1 MKMRGLWVALLVG
14 VSAAASCDDS
24 GGGGGAPGASGV
36 ASSKRI
42 DSLTDAEKALL
53 CDWTNAKLGGYG
65 GSVDCGGGF
74 SLNADASQAECVA
87 DWFTTCAATV
97 AQGEACAN
105 ASSCADPIPAA
116 CAPIASCTRS

>member
-1 MKMRGLWVALLVG
+1 MKMRGLWVALAM
-14 VSAAASCDDS
+14 SIATAAGCDDN
-24 GGGGGAPGASGV
+24 GGGGGGMGASGV
-36 ASSKRI
+36 ASSKRL

-65 GSVDCGGGF
+65 MSMDCGGGL
-74 SLNADASQAECVA
+74 SLDADASQAECVA

-105 ASSCADPIPAA
+105 ASSCADLIPAA
-116 CAPIASCTRS
+116 CAPIASCQ